1 MNVALESLMHAHPEQ
16 GATRPVGGGVL
27 MFFVIGACA
36 AASFVVVS
44 TALIRVLPMV
54 ESWLVSTFC
63 YAAFIVPVYLLHRRF
78 SFGSEAPH
86 GQALPRY
93 VAVQIMALALAT
105 MFSFLLHGTF
115 ALPSLMAAILVIALT
130 SGLNYLVLRAWAF
143 NRERRL
149 EAKPA

>member
-1 MNVALESLMHAHPEQ
+1 MNVALESLMPAHTEQ
-16 GATRPVGGGVL
+16 GATRPAGNGVL

-36 AASFVVVS
+36 AAAFVVVS
-44 TALIRVLPMV
+44 TTLIWVLPMF
-54 ESWLVSTFC
+54 ESWLVSACC

-78 SFGSEAPH
+78 TFGSDASH

-93 VAVQIMALALAT
+93 VAVQMMALALAS
-105 MFSFLLHGTF
+105 MFSFLLHGAF

-143 NRERRL
+143 KRERRL

>member
-1 MNVALESLMHAHPEQ
+1 MNVALESLMHAPPEQ
-16 GATRPVGGGVL
+16 GAMRPAGGGIVVFL
-27 MFFVIGACA
+27 MIGACA
-36 AASFVVVS
+36 AASFVAVS
-44 TALIRVLPMV
+44 TGLIWVLPMV
-54 ESWLVSTFC
+54 DSWLVSAFC

-93 VAVQIMALALAT
+93 VAVQMMALGLAT
-105 MFSFLLHGTF
+105 MFSLLLHGTF
-115 ALPSLMAAILVIALT
+115 ALPSLLAAILVITLT

-149 EAKPA
+149 EARPA